1 MQNILLIGNITSD
14 AVVRSDTRQGA
25 KSEFVSFTLACNEQR
40 GDERTATFYD
50 VICART
56 GVLDYLKKGQKVA
69 VNGRFRFAVTQDES
83 GKSHVH
89 LNVSA
94 YNVELC
100 GSAARAGAK
109 AADPGAD

>member
-1 MQNILLIGNITSD
+1 MQNIFLIGNITSD

-25 KSEFVSFTLACNEQR
+25 KSEFVSFT
-40 GDERTATFYD
+40 
-50 VICART
+50 RT

-69 VNGRFRFAVTQDES
+69 VNGRFRFAMTQDES

-100 GSAARAGAK
+100 GLSARPGAK
-109 AADPGAD
+109 AADPGTD